1 MTESPSPLSEVV
13 TDRRQLV
20 EYIESGCK
28 PREQWRIGTEHEK
41 FVFRLSDHRPVA
53 HEGPDGIGAFLEGLT
68 RFEWQPVHE
77 HGRVIA
83 LARNGASVT
92 LEPAGQLE
100 LSGAPLENLHQSCRE
115 VNTHLREV
123 REVARELGVGLIG
136 LGFHPTATR
145 EEMPWMPKARYEIM
159 HRYMPTRGNLG
170 LDMMTRSCG
179 VQVNLDF
186 ASEVDMVRKFRVS
199 LALQPMATALF
210 ANSPFTEG
218 RPNGFLSYRAHVW
231 TDTDPDR
238 CGTPAFVFEDGM
250 GFERYVEYA
259 LDVPMYFVV
268 RGGELVDCAGQ
279 SFRDFLAGRLPALP
293 GEQPT
298 LKDWEDHLTT
308 LFPEVRIKRFMEQRG
323 ADSGPW
329 GRLCALPALWVGLLY
344 DDAALD
350 AAEQLV
356 RDWTAGEIAAL
367 QQDAARYGLEA
378 TIRGQSLQAIARKAV
393 AIARGG
399 LARRACLDGA
409 GEDETIFLD
418 ELEEIA
424 DTGITPAERLLA
436 DYEKRWGQSVEPVFE
451 EYCY

>member
-1 MTESPSPLSEVV
+1 MDDTAAPLSEVV
-13 TDRRQLV
+13 TEHRQLV
-20 EYIESGCK
+20 EYIASGCK

-41 FVFRLSDHRPVA
+41 FVFRLADHRPVP
-53 HEGPDGIGAFLEGLT
+53 HEGEQGIEAFLKGLT
-68 RFEWQPVHE
+68 RFGWEPVE
-77 HGRVIA
+77 ERGRVIA
-83 LARNGASVT
+83 LARDGASVT

-100 LSGAPLENLHQSCRE
+100 LSGAPLENLHQSCHE

-136 LGFHPTATR
+136 LGFHPTAAR
-145 EEMPWMPKARYEIM
+145 DEMPWMPKSRYEIM
-159 HRYMPTRGNLG
+159 HRYMPTRGDLG

-186 ASEVDMVRKFRVS
+186 ASEADMVRKFRVS
-199 LALQPMATALF
+199 LALQPVATALF

-218 RPNGFLSYRAHVW
+218 RPNGFQSYRAHVW

-238 CGTPAFVFEDGM
+238 CGTPAFVFDDGM
-250 GFERYVEYA
+250 GFERYTEYA

-268 RGGELVDCAGQ
+268 RNNKMIDCSGQ

-344 DDAALD
+344 DDVALD
-350 AAEQLV
+350 AAEQLI
-356 RDWTAGEIAAL
+356 RDWPAAAIAGL
-367 QQDAARYGLEA
+367 QQRAARHGLAAEVDGRTLRDVA
-378 TIRGQSLQAIARKAV
+378 VETVGIAHH
-393 AIARGG
+393 G
-399 LARRACLDGA
+399 LARRNIRDGD
-409 GEDETIFLD
+409 GRDETLF
-418 ELEEIA
+418 LEELAEIA
-424 DTGITPAERLLA
+424 ESGRTPADQLL
-436 DYEKRWGQSVEPVFE
+436 DRYENEWGRSVDPVFE
-451 EYCY
+451 VYCY

>member
-1 MTESPSPLSEVV
+1 MADTVAPFAEVV
-13 TDRRQLV
+13 TEQRQLV
-20 EYIESGCK
+20 EYLASGCK
-28 PREQWRIGTEHEK
+28 PPDQWRIGTEHEK
-41 FVFRLSDHRPVA
+41 FVFRLSDHAPVP
-53 HEGPDGIGAFLEGLT
+53 HEGDRGIEAFLKGLT
-68 RFEWQPVHE
+68 RYGWQPVE
-77 HGRVIA
+77 EGGRVIA
-83 LARNGASVT
+83 LARDGASVT

-115 VNTHLREV
+115 VNAHLREV
-123 REVARELGVGLIG
+123 REVARELDVGLIG
-136 LGFHPTATR
+136 LGFHPTAAR
-145 EEMPWMPKARYEIM
+145 DEMPWMPKSRYEIM

-186 ASEVDMVRKFRVS
+186 ASEADMIRKFRVS
-199 LALQPMATALF
+199 LALQPIATALF

-238 CGTPAFVFEDGM
+238 CGTPAFVFDEGM
-250 GFERYVEYA
+250 GFERYTEYA

-268 RGGELVDCAGQ
+268 RDNRMVDCSGQ

-323 ADSGPW
+323 TDSGPW
-329 GRLCALPALWVGLLY
+329 GRLCALPAFWVGLLY

-350 AAEQLV
+350 AAEQL
-356 RDWTAGEIAAL
+356 TAEWSARAIAGL
-367 QQDAARYGLEA
+367 QQEAARHGLA
-378 TIRGQSLQAIARKAV
+378 ARIDGRSLQDIAREAV
-393 AIARGG
+393 SIARQG
-399 LARRACLDGA
+399 LAHRNIRDG
-409 GEDETIFLD
+409 GGRDETHFLD
-418 ELEEIA
+418 ELGEIA
-424 DTGITPAERLLA
+424 ETGITPAERMLEQ
-436 DYEKRWGQSVEPVFE
+436 YENEWGQSVDPVFE
-451 EYCY
+451 QYAY

>member
-1 MTESPSPLSEVV
+1 MIESPSPLSEVV

-53 HEGPDGIGAFLEGLT
+53 YEDPDGIGAFLERLT

-77 HGRVIA
+77 HARVIA
-83 LARNGASVT
+83 LARDGASVT

-145 EEMPWMPKARYEIM
+145 EEMPWMPKTRYEIM

-186 ASEVDMVRKFRVS
+186 ASEADMVRKFRVS

-231 TDTDPDR
+231 TDTDRDR

-250 GFERYVEYA
+250 GFERYTEYA

-344 DDAALD
+344 DDTALD

-356 RDWTAGEIAAL
+356 RDWTAVEIAAL

-378 TIRGQSLQAIARKAV
+378 TIRGQSLQAIAREAV

-399 LARRACLDGA
+399 LARRACLDG
-409 GEDETIFLD
+409 GGDDETVFLD

-436 DYEKRWGQSVEPVFE
+436 AYEQRWGQSVEPVFE